1 MINCLLSLVLA
12 TASTQPVFIIKENN
26 GLSRGGRREE
36 EEERR
41 RVTLDSSESA
51 GAVNW

>member
-1 MINCLLSLVLA
+1 MINCLLSLVPA

-36 EEERR
+36 EERR